1 MSNLQAGLTGT
12 ATTLVTEEN
21 TAIAM
26 RSGALPVFA
35 TPAMC
40 ALMEEAACNAI
51 SGSLEEGMGSVG
63 ITLKIT
69 HGAPSALGSQIT
81 ATAQLTCIEG
91 RKLTFSVEA
100 RDEGGVI
107 GSGTHE
113 RFVID
118 NEKFMHKL
126 LDK

>member
-12 ATTLVTEEN
+12 ATTIVTEEN
-21 TAIAM
+21 TALAM

-40 ALMEEAACNAI
+40 ALMEEAACNAL
-51 SGSLEEGMGSVG
+51 SGCLEEGQGSVG
-63 ITLKIT
+63 ITLSIS
-69 HGAPSALGSQIT
+69 HDAPSALGAQIT
-81 ATAQLTCIEG
+81 AAAQLTGIEG

-100 RDEGGVI
+100 RDEYGVI
-107 GSGTHE
+107 GSGSHE
-113 RFVID
+113 RFIID

-126 LDK
+126 LNK